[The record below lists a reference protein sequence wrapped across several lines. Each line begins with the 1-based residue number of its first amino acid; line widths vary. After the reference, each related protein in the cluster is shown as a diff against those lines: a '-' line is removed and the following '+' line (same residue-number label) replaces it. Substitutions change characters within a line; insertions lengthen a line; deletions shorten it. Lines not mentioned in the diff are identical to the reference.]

1 MFGGG
6 KTKGDQ
12 ESESYLESYDG
23 SHEEGTGEEYEEGGE
38 ETTTAAEDYLDK
50 LTGNELKNSRV

>member
-23 SHEEGTGEEYEEGGE
+23 SHEEGTGEEYE
-38 ETTTAAEDYLDK
+38 
-50 LTGNELKNSRV
+50 